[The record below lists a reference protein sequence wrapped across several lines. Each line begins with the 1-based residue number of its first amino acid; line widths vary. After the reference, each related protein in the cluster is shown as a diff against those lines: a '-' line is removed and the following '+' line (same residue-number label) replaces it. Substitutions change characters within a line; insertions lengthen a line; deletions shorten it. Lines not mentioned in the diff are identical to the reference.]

1 MENKSHRLVAF
12 LFTGGGELR
21 LGHLIQRIENLFPL
35 SWAEEWD
42 NPGLIAGDPSCEV
55 TRISVSLDATVL
67 AVTRAAENGSNLLV
81 THHPAF
87 IHPLTRI
94 TPESPEG
101 ATLCEALRRGVA
113 LYGIHTNWDVSPAG
127 VNRVL
132 AEKAGVKNPDPLSD
146 GRNGSWGIGA
156 FGNLGFHLSLSEFAV
171 SLRRAWELSWI
182 RVLGDPGTPVRK
194 VALCGGAGGDTL
206 QDAVRKGAD
215 TFVTADLRYHE
226 GLFGRFAG
234 LSLLVCDHGEME
246 SASLDRLTEI
256 IGSATGLPA
265 ERLPNEP
272 TSGFFELYEPGS
284 LSRSDS

>member
-1 MENKSHRLVAF
+1 MENKSHQPVAF
-12 LFTGGGELR
+12 LFTGGGVLR
-21 LGHLIQRIENLFPL
+21 LVDLIQRIETVFPL

-42 NPGLIAGDPSCEV
+42 NPGLIAGDPSSDV
-55 TRISVSLDATVL
+55 TKISVSLDATAL
-67 AVTRAAENGSNLLV
+67 AVARAAESGSNLLI

-87 IHPLTRI
+87 IHPQTCI

-113 LYGIHTNWDVSPAG
+113 LYGIHTNWDVSPEG

-132 AEKAGVKNPDPLSD
+132 AEKAGVKKPFPLSN
-146 GRNGSWGIGA
+146 GRNGSWGVGA
-156 FGNLGFHLSLSEFAV
+156 FGDLGSSWSLSGFAV
-171 SLRRAWELSWI
+171 SLLKAWDLSWI
-182 RVLGDPGTPVRK
+182 RVLGDPGTPVRN

-206 QDAVRKGAD
+206 KDAVGKGAD
-215 TFVTADLRYHE
+215 AFVTADLRYHE
-226 GLFGRFAG
+226 ALSGRFAG

-256 IGSATGLPA
+256 LMSTTGLPA
-265 ERLPNEP
+265 ERLPNET
-272 TSGFFELYEPGS
+272 TSGFFELREPGS